1 MTLNQKLLAV
11 AIASV
16 LSMPALATNGTNMI
30 GISSDSVALG
40 GTGVAADLGPNN
52 AHINPAMIGKGQG
65 TVVSFGGTV
74 FKPNVSNNG
83 FGTQNGTNDA
93 TSSADIFVIPSVA
106 ITSRINDNWT
116 FGLGMYGT
124 SGMGVDYLNKTASG
138 SLMSAQSTLQIM
150 RITPTI
156 AFNKESYGIGF
167 APILQYGAL
176 DVNYNMSAMG
186 GGNVGSGM
194 ASDLGMG
201 YTIGGYYDVNKDLTL
216 GAAYVSSIDMKYE
229 GQLSGASQPFVNAS
243 AGMPSAFGDHLAQP
257 AEIKVGAAYTIG
269 NYMVTGDVKR
279 VQWSDAKGYK
289 EFGWDDQ
296 TVVALGLKYSGKG
309 YWLGVGYNKADN
321 PIKTQAANFATGG
334 TYPGAVTNMFNNM
347 FFPATTEQH
356 FTFGGGYELT
366 KSTSIDLAVAYAP
379 EITTKVDTSAITQGM
394 AMQQGADMATA
405 MGATSSN
412 TTNHSQ
418 VSYTMSVKYK
428 F

>member
-1 MTLNQKLLAV
+1 MKNNQQLLAV
-11 AIASV
+11 AIASL
-16 LSMPALATNGTNMI
+16 LSLPALATNGTNMI

-40 GTGVAADLGPNN
+40 GAGVAADLGPNN
-52 AHINPAMIGKGQG
+52 AHINPGMVGKAQG

-74 FKPNVSNNG
+74 FKPTVSNNG
-83 FGTQNGTNDA
+83 FGTNGSTNDA
-93 TSSADIFVIPSVA
+93 TSSSDIYVIPSVA
-106 ITSRINDNWT
+106 LTSRINENWT

-124 SGMGVDYLNKTASG
+124 SGMGVDYKNKTASG
-138 SLMSAQSTLQIM
+138 NLMSAQSMLQIM

-156 AFNKESYGIGF
+156 AFNQNNFGIGF

-176 DVNYNMSAMG
+176 DINYSAAAMG

-201 YTIGGYYDVNKDLTL
+201 YTIGGYYDVNKDFTL
-216 GAAYVSSIDMKYE
+216 GASYVSAIDMKYD
-229 GQLSGASQPFVNAS
+229 GQLSGASAPFVNPA
-243 AGMPSAFGDHLAQP
+243 AGMPSAFGDTLAQP
-257 AEIKVGAAYTIG
+257 AEIKVGAAYTFG
-269 NYMVTGDVKR
+269 NYLVTGDVKR
-279 VQWSDAKGYK
+279 VQWSDAKGYTD
-289 EFGWDDQ
+289 FGWDDQ
-296 TVVALGLKYSGKG
+296 TVLALGLKYSGKG
-309 YWLGVGYNKADN
+309 YWVGVGYNKADN
-321 PIKTQAANFATGG
+321 PIKTQSANMATGG

-366 KSTSIDLAVAYAP
+366 KSTSLDLAVAYTP
-379 EITTKVDTSAITQGM
+379 EIKTTVDTSAITQGM
-394 AMQQGADMATA
+394 AMAGGADMATA